1 MVTYIL
7 SEGKHIFMVQGDL
20 CRMGDN
26 GRAMPSQAII
36 DWFAGQ
42 GVEKIS
48 VIPLHTGFAM
58 KVEDENLALA
68 FRMRYC

>member
-1 MVTYIL
+1 MVTYFL
-7 SEGKHIFMVQGDL
+7 SEGKHIFMVQGRL
-20 CRMGDN
+20 CRMGGN
-26 GRAMPSQAII
+26 GRPMPSQEII

-58 KVEDENLALA
+58 RLDDENLALA
-68 FRMRYC
+68 FRLRYC